1 MPPKHKTADERLQ
14 LHTSI
19 LDAARE
25 LFIERGVEATTMRE
39 IAKRIGYSPTALYLH
54 FKDKDD
60 ILRALCETDFLAL
73 AAGLQSIMGIPDV
86 RQRLSMLCDGYAEFA
101 LSHPNHYR
109 LMFMTPQPVI
119 DKTELKMIHRGN
131 PEQDAYAQLKSIVQD
146 AFEGGHFRPELTNV
160 DLISQTLWAGIHG
173 ACSLQISKGNDDW
186 VEWRPISERIQ
197 MMRETLMIGILRP
210 DQTKM

>member
-1 MPPKHKTADERLQ
+1 MPPKYKTAAERLQ

-19 LDAARE
+19 LNAARE
-25 LFIERGVEATTMRE
+25 LFIERGIEATTMRE

-86 RQRLSMLCDGYAEFA
+86 RQRLNMLCDGYAEFA

-119 DKTELKMIHRGN
+119 DKTDLKLIHRGN
-131 PEQDAYAQLKSIVQD
+131 PEQDAYAQLKLIVEE
-146 AFEGGHFRPELTNV
+146 AFSQELFRPELNNV
-160 DLISQTLWAGIHG
+160 NLIVQTLWAGIHG

-186 VEWRPISERIQ
+186 VEWQPITERIRL
-197 MMRETLMIGILRP
+197 MRETLMIGLIQP
-210 DQTKM
+210 T